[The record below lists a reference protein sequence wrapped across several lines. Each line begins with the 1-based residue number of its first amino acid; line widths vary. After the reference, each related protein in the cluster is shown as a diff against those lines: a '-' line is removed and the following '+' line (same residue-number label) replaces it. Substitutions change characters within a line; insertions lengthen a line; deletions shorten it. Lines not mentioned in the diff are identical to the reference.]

1 MLGHYATPE
10 GGGRTISRLGPGHT
24 LSDFLR
30 SRYVSGA
37 LKMGRNSLD
46 RAFPAEG
53 IANVQT
59 GGQDSSARLRN
70 QRTLR
75 VGEKW

>member
-10 GGGRTISRLGPGHT
+10 GGVRMISRLGPGHT

-30 SRYVSGA
+30 SRYVGGA

-46 RAFPAEG
+46 KHF
-53 IANVQT
+53 
-59 GGQDSSARLRN
+59 L
-70 QRTLR
+70 QR
-75 VGEKW
+75 E